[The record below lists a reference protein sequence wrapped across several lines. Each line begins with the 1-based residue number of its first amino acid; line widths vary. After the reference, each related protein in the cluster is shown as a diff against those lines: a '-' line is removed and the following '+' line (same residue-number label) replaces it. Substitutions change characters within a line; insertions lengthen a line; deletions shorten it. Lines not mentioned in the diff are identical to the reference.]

1 MIQHRDPPANLLQ
14 PAELHRLVELFRDQ
28 CGLPVEVNGGDGM
41 LQLTTQGSILFTLF
55 TNVDCA
61 ELEVDGWWHLHQQSV
76 PKAFEIVASALIH
89 RGHTGLL
96 LKGYNPAVLSWAV
109 AKGGYRLGDRGVGFS
124 PTALKSIVS
133 FSLVRES

>member
-41 LQLTTQGSILFTLF
+41 LQLTTQGSVLFTLF
-55 TNVDCA
+55 TNVGCA

-76 PKAFEIVASALIH
+76 SKAFEIVASALV
-89 RGHTGLL
+89 RCGHTGLL
-96 LKGYNPAVLSWAV
+96 LKGYNPAVLCWAMT
-109 AKGGYRLGDRGVGFS
+109 KGGHRLGDRSVEFS
-124 PTALKSIVS
+124 PTALKTIVS
-133 FSLVRES
+133 SSFVREG

>member
-1 MIQHRDPPANLLQ
+1 M
-14 PAELHRLVELFRDQ
+14 ELFRGQ
-28 CGLPVEVNGGDGM
+28 CVLPVEINGGDGM

-55 TNVDCA
+55 ANVGCA

-76 PKAFEIVASALIH
+76 PKVLEIVASALA
-89 RGHTGLL
+89 RCGHTGLL

-133 FSLVRES
+133 SSLVRES

>member
-1 MIQHRDPPANLLQ
+1 MIQHRDPPTNLLQ

-28 CGLPVEVNGGDGM
+28 RGLPVEVNGGDGM

-76 PKAFEIVASALIH
+76 PKVLEIVASALAQC
-89 RGHTGLL
+89 GHTGLL

-133 FSLVRES
+133 FSLVMES